1 MAAKNYTE
9 ILALVNAGNQMGLSN
24 TIKRD
29 YGIPLDFTSV
39 QPSYDAAVVYAAEST
54 KAYVGQPLSV
64 GGKLYIIND
73 VAAAAKHTVDGKEYD
88 NYLVEVGSATPG
100 AEGDGVSIDLEEGV
114 LTLHGFKGALAGYLP
129 RKSEDGT
136 LEWVPLSEVAQGDG
150 NKITTLTS
158 TDGSVTITKTTDTL
172 ASLVYDLSVKIPD
185 NTTLIEALE
194 RKVDD
199 YKIATDTELYGA
211 DLVNSWKGA
220 AGSYA
225 PDYSAATSRL
235 DTLSIVLEGFGG
247 EGQPATVLEAIN
259 SIKVELPKATTEGL
273 GGIKASES
281 IAVDENGVATV
292 AKVSTD
298 VLVQGN
304 KEFVLNGG
312 GANA

>member
-1 MAAKNYTE
+1 MNTYPSPDKKNGFKSIYRVSDAQPNWAQTDPSQPDYIRNRDMAQEVRPIQVNGEEFLNNDVDSGALNLVAGRNVTLTTKNNS
-9 ILALVNAGNQMGLSN
+9 IIISAAGEGGG
-24 TIKRD
+24 D
-29 YGIPLDFTSV
+29 IPL
-39 QPSYDAAVVYAAEST
+39 YD
-54 KAYVGQPLSV
+54 
-64 GGKLYIIND
+64 
-73 VAAAAKHTVDGKEYD
+73 
-88 NYLVEVGSATPG
+88 
-100 AEGDGVSIDLEEGV
+100 GDDVSIDLEDGILSLHGYEEAPKGSIPHKGQNNELEW
-114 LTLHGFKGALAGYLP
+114 LTLP
-129 RKSEDGT
+129 EIT
-136 LEWVPLSEVAQGDG
+136 QGDG
-150 NKITTLTS
+150 NKVTTLTS
-158 TDGSVTITKTTDTL
+158 ADGSVTITKTTDTL

-211 DLVNSWKGA
+211 DLVNSWKSA
-220 AGSYA
+220 DGSYT

-259 SIKVELPKATTEGL
+259 NIKVELPKATTEVL

-312 GANA
+312 GAHA